1 MNEQRGCAP
10 PARTACQNAVVVGL
24 GDVEPHLVTDVL
36 GPEITFIARPTD
48 HDLALAVGAI
58 VRADAVVDHALLD
71 RAPRLRVLARTG
83 VGVDRVDLRAAT
95 ARGIAVVITPGS
107 GTHGVAEGVLA
118 HALHLVKRLAPLTA
132 LVRDG
137 RWAQRAEHGMIP
149 GDLDG
154 ATMGIV
160 GYGRIGRRVGE
171 LATAFGMRVRAYDPL
186 SPPPSEIACWDLAD
200 LAAASDF
207 VTLHVPLT
215 PRTHHL
221 VDRGFL
227 DRLRPGA
234 ILINCGRGG
243 LVDPDAALAALRGGR
258 LGGLGLDVFDPEP
271 PEHHPLFDEPNV
283 VLTPHVMGLSRRAT
297 ALTFA
302 DAAQGVVDVLAGAA
316 PAAVANPGWAERGLT
331 TTVHPPAQGHQR
343 LGGTSCGSA

>member
-1 MNEQRGCAP
+1 MNNQRNYAP
-10 PARTACQNAVVVGL
+10 PAPRPACQNAVVVGL
-24 GDVEPHLVTDVL
+24 GDVEPRLVTDVL
-36 GPEITFIARPTD
+36 GREITFIARPTD
-48 HDLALAVGAI
+48 HELAVASGAI
-58 VRADAVVDHALLD
+58 VRADVIVDRKLLD

-83 VGVDRVDLRAAT
+83 VGVDRIDLQAAT
-95 ARGIAVVITPGS
+95 ARGIAVAITPGS
-107 GTHGVAEGVLA
+107 GTRGVAEGVLA
-118 HALHLVKRLAPLTA
+118 HALHLVKKLAPLTA

-137 RWAQRAEHGMIP
+137 RWAMRAEPGMIP

-154 ATMGIV
+154 ATMGII
-160 GYGRIGRRVGE
+160 GYGRIGHRVGE
-171 LATAFGMRVRAYDPL
+171 LANTFGMRVLAYDPL
-186 SPPPSEIACWDLAD
+186 SPPPSEFACGTLTELASN
-200 LAAASDF
+200 SDI

-215 PRTHHL
+215 SETRHL
-221 VDRGFL
+221 VDQRFL

-243 LVDPDAALAALRGGR
+243 LVDHDAALAALRGGR

-271 PEHHPLFDEPNV
+271 PAHHPLFDEPNV

-316 PAAVANPGWAERGLT
+316 PAAVANPGWAEAITSR
-331 TTVHPPAQGHQR
+331 PADTAPIR
-343 LGGTSCGSA
+343 EDR